1 MTIKRLKSAVIACL
15 AFMASGIALFTAC
28 GKEGKSAYDIW
39 LEQGNKG
46 TEQDFLTSLK
56 GERGDKGEKGD
67 KGETGDKGD
76 KGDKGD
82 QGDQGI
88 PGKDGDKGEKGD
100 KGDPGEKG
108 DKGDTGDQ
116 GIPGKDGDKGDDG
129 QDGAQGKPGQ
139 NGNRWFLGASDDPE
153 DDPDAQ
159 LGSTGDFYLNTGSF
173 ELWRKE
179 SGGWKMWG
187 SLKGNDGAK
196 WYTGT
201 EAQPADDPYAAQAA
215 EGDFYLNVISFELWQ
230 KGQNLWVKLGIIKGD
245 KGDPGESGTAPGT
258 DDGWVKNLGK
268 FTLKSGVSQTLDLS
282 GVDDGEYFLTAVN
295 PSVVA
300 ADTLKV
306 KHYESGIPF
315 INEYDMYGALSQTY
329 RCIVKKEEGT
339 VAEIISSVDMTCEIR
354 LEECGEPPTI
364 EAEGNKV
371 VFEAPAVHAQYP
383 VKAYLFKIGKSLAGK
398 KVNVTCETGLGK
410 LNMNY
415 CANIDATFDSLMSWQ
430 AKPFEKEITL
440 PESGYISFASNAILK
455 NANVYVT
462 IEIIS

>member
-1 MTIKRLKSAVIACL
+1 MTIKRLKSAVLACL

-100 KGDPGEKG
+100 KGDPGE
-108 DKGDTGDQ
+108 
-116 GIPGKDGDKGDDG
+116 
-129 QDGAQGKPGQ
+129 
-139 NGNRWFLGASDDPE
+139 
-153 DDPDAQ
+153 
-159 LGSTGDFYLNTGSF
+159 
-173 ELWRKE
+173 
-179 SGGWKMWG
+179 
-187 SLKGNDGAK
+187 
-196 WYTGT
+196 
-201 EAQPADDPYAAQAA
+201 
-215 EGDFYLNVISFELWQ
+215 
-230 KGQNLWVKLGIIKGD
+230 
-245 KGDPGESGTAPGT
+245 SGTAPGT
-258 DDGWVKNLGK
+258 DDGSVKNLGK
-268 FTLKSGVSQTLDLS
+268 FTLESGVPQTLDLS

-300 ADTLKV
+300 EDTLKV
-306 KHYESGIPF
+306 KHYESKKSPF

-415 CANIDATFDSLMSWQ
+415 CANIDATFDSLASWQ

-440 PESGYISFASNAILK
+440 SESGYISFASNAILK
-455 NANVYVT
+455 NANVSVT